1 MIRHLPNICA
11 FGGILVFIA
20 LCFSCGSTKK
30 TIYFSDLDS
39 SRVKQIPAAEFH
51 EPLIQTDDIL
61 SITVQTVDPT
71 AALPVNQP
79 SNPPAAIASSAP
91 GTVSGFLVDKDG
103 YVELPMLGMIKVAG
117 LTTVEAKKAVRAI
130 ALKYYKNPT
139 IQLRFANFKIT
150 VLGEVAKPATY
161 IVPNEKV
168 SILDAISLAGDLTI
182 YGKRQNIM
190 LIRDYGTWKDVIRL
204 DLGSSSLMASPYFY
218 LKQNDVVYVE
228 PNKAKVAVNN
238 APKNQ
243 FITIIL
249 AVATL
254 IVTAVRL

>member
-1 MIRHLPNICA
+1 MIRKLPRICA
-11 FGGILVFIA
+11 FGGVLVFIA
-20 LCFSCGSTKK
+20 LCFSCGSTKNA
-30 TIYFSDLDS
+30 IYFSDLDS
-39 SRVKQIPAAEFH
+39 SRVKQIPATEFH
-51 EPLIQTDDIL
+51 EPLIQADDIL
-61 SITVQTVDPT
+61 SITVQTIDPS
-71 AALPVNQP
+71 ASLPVNQTG
-79 SNPPAAIASSAP
+79 NPPSATASAVT
-91 GTVSGFLVDKDG
+91 GAVSGFLVDKNG

-117 LTTVEAKKAVRAI
+117 LNTMDAKEAVRAK
-130 ALKYYKNPT
+130 AVKYYKNPT
-139 IQLRFANFKIT
+139 IQLRFANFKVT
-150 VLGEVAKPATY
+150 VLGEVAKPASY

-218 LKQNDVVYVE
+218 LKQNDVIYVE
-228 PNKAKVAVNN
+228 PNKAKVAANN